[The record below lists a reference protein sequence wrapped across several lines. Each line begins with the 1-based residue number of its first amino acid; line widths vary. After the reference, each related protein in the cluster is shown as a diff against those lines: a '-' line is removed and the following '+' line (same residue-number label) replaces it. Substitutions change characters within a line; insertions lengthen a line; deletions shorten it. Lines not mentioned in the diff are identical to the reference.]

1 MSKELYKFEGLKEFL
16 QSEGVQVGDAQGYI
30 PVKSQDVFDKQGQ
43 TPIAFISKNGQRG
56 MFATDRNGVEHQVY
70 MYKYRYRLSDH
81 GKPKFHI
88 CQCSTIQSFMNRG
101 AFGEYYFANTDEVEV
116 YDMNSGTV
124 QQISQLQLCLNCIKE
139 LYQYGKYYDTSK
151 FVAMLKAAGQVPT
164 QTAQETDIFGYVKDW
179 EKISKAYRS
188 IRNFTCEKCGFD
200 GSSPFDRMFMHT
212 HHKDGN
218 KLNNDQSNFQCL
230 CIKCHSEVD
239 ATHQNNFSE
248 GDKKK
253 QLENFMKRL
262 KK

>member
-1 MSKELYKFEGLKEFL
+1 MSSALYKFEKLKEFL
-16 QSEGVQVGDAQGYI
+16 QNEGIQVGDAQAYI

-43 TPIAFISKNGQRG
+43 TPISFVNKNGKKG
-56 MFATDRNGVEHQVY
+56 IFATDKNGGEHQVY
-70 MYKYRYRLSDH
+70 MYKYKYRLADH
-81 GKPKFHI
+81 GKPRFHI
-88 CQCSTIQSFMNRG
+88 CQCDTIQSFMNRG

-116 YDMNSGTV
+116 KDLNTDSIK
-124 QQISQLQLCLNCIKE
+124 QISQLPLCKNCIKE
-139 LYQYGKYYDTSK
+139 LSQYSSCSDTSK
-151 FVAMLKAAGQVPT
+151 FVAILKAAGQVPT
-164 QTAQETDIFGYVKDW
+164 QAAQETDIFGYVKDW

-188 IRNFTCEKCGFD
+188 IHNFTCEKCGYD
-200 GSSPFDRMFMHT
+200 GSSPFDRIFMHT

-253 QLENFMKRL
+253 QLENFIKRL